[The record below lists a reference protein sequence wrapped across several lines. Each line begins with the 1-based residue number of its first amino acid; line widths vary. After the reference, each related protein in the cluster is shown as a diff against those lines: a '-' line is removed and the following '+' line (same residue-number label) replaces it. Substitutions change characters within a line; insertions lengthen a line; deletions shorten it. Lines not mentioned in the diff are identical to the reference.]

1 MTYSP
6 QLFEPLTFFDM
17 TPRFRDGSD
26 TPRAYLERCLAV
38 IADREPVV
46 KAWVVLNP
54 SGAREAADASTER
67 YRRGRPIS
75 SIDGMPIGIKDL
87 IETKDMPTGHGCA
100 AFAGNYPRRDSAI
113 VRALR
118 DAGAVILGK
127 TVTTEMGGA
136 FPGPTTNPFDPGRTP
151 GGSSSGS
158 AAVIGACMVPAA
170 IGTQVGGS
178 LIRPASYCG
187 NCGLKPTMGAL
198 HRGERQGYSQSHV
211 GVHAGSLADM
221 WHVAMEIARRAGG
234 DPGHPG
240 LFGAPDLCPALQ
252 PARLIVMETAGW
264 AELDAK
270 TREGFDRILA
280 ALRDAGVEVLSATD
294 DPLIEAFEHGI
305 AEAKAITT
313 DICDWE
319 NRWSFEN
326 LVEQYPGKYSDTLY
340 QRLQAGRKLSLDD
353 YRLRLLQ
360 REEAK
365 NRLAAIAPLADALIS
380 LGSPGPAPHGLGST
394 GDSVFNSPTSIL
406 GAPAVTVPMLAIE
419 GMPVGIQIVGQRH
432 ADARTA
438 GIARWLFESVKPVSV
453 D

>member
-1 MTYSP
+1 MNKMKNRRYVIAHWPLAGLLLSSLLTGCYVVQRPSP
-6 QLFEPLTFFDM
+6 PGSRNHAYIDYWPAPENNKQLSLAIKDNIDVKGVVTTAGSEYVSKAAPPALHDADCLAIARKRNVRIVGKTNLSEFALSPSGLNDYFG
-17 TPRFRDGSD
+17 TPRDPFS
-26 TPRAYLERCLAV
+26 
-38 IADREPVV
+38 
-46 KAWVVLNP
+46 KSW
-54 SGAREAADASTER
+54 
-67 YRRGRPIS
+67 RRFI
-75 SIDGMPIGIKDL
+75 
-87 IETKDMPTGHGCA
+87 
-100 AFAGNYPRRDSAI
+100 
-113 VRALR
+113 
-118 DAGAVILGK
+118 
-127 TVTTEMGGA
+127 
-136 FPGPTTNPFDPGRTP
+136 P

-158 AAVIGACMVPAA
+158 AAVIGASMVPAA

-187 NCGLKPTMGAL
+187 NCALKPTMGAL

-211 GVHAGSLADM
+211 GVHAGSLTDM

-234 DPGHPG
+234 DPGQPG
-240 LFGAPDLCPALQ
+240 LFGAPHLSPALQ

-280 ALRDAGVEVLSATD
+280 ALRDAGVEVLRATD
-294 DPLIEAFEHGI
+294 DPLIDAFEHGI
-305 AEAKAITT
+305 AAAKAITT

-340 QRLQAGRKLSLDD
+340 ERLQAGRKLSLDD

-432 ADARTA
+432 TDARTA
-438 GIARWLFESVKPVSV
+438 GIARWLLESVKPVSV